1 MIEQEIGGPSSRAYN
16 TTKSVPK
23 VEPKKIKKSRPSVEI
38 QRFIEK
44 KKREDHIKKSLEQ
57 TIEHD
62 K

>member
-1 MIEQEIGGPSSRAYN
+1 MIEHEIGGPSNRAYN

-44 KKREDHIKKSLEQ
+44 KKREDHIKKSLE
-57 TIEHD
+57 
-62 K
+62 